1 MHCELTAEGKSG
13 WRAEEQVTD
22 ALELKREPP
31 RITNLAVS
39 SRVARS
45 LPKLQQ
51 CLPPERRR
59 GDSRWLPDVLQPRAV
74 NVTAA
79 VMLNG
84 TCLNYGPY
92 RDNTGTPPLLPPVT
106 Y

>member
-39 SRVARS
+39 SRVARR

-51 CLPPERRR
+51 FLPPECASVEPC
-59 GDSRWLPDVLQPRAV
+59 GDSRWLPDGLATEGRE
-74 NVTAA
+74 
-79 VMLNG
+79 
-84 TCLNYGPY
+84 
-92 RDNTGTPPLLPPVT
+92 RDSSGDAKWHLPQ
-106 Y
+106 